1 MLPFRF
7 LLPLAL
13 FGLVAASAHATTT
26 VWATFGSA
34 TTGGSFIPLC
44 DESHSPGSFAS
55 VACSEVGNSG
65 EASASAEHGSLG
77 AYAWVYSPNALT
89 DNLSYQAYSRAYY
102 NDDLMLGEGS
112 VQHGEWTDARAVF
125 TLSGFSQKI
134 DEPDWTEIGDMFVD
148 WTFTV
153 AVNGLELQ
161 PSNGVPLPGKES
173 HYDFDM
179 TPGQSVNLSAMLEAN
194 ARCYGCDV
202 SYEAIVDFSNT
213 AILSVVQV
221 ADPASGEFL
230 DLGDF
235 TIASGEG
242 ASYANVVPEPTT
254 ALLLA
259 AGLAGL
265 AMRRRFSA

>member
-13 FGLVAASAHATTT
+13 FGLLAASAHATTT

-34 TTGGSFIPLC
+34 ETGGSFIPLC
-44 DESHSPGSFAS
+44 DESYSPGSYAS
-55 VACSEVGNSG
+55 VACSDDGNSG
-65 EASASAEHGSLG
+65 EARASAEHGSLG

-102 NDDLMLGEGS
+102 NDDLSLGEGP
-112 VQHGEWTDARAVF
+112 VQAGEWTDARAVF
-125 TLSGFSQKI
+125 TLSGFVDKI
-134 DEPDWTEIGDMFVD
+134 DAPTWMEFGDMFVD
-148 WTFTV
+148 WKFTV
-153 AVNGLELQ
+153 TVNGSELQ
-161 PSNGVPLPGKES
+161 PSNGEPLPGKDS
-173 HYDFDM
+173 YYDFDM
-179 TPGQSVNLSAMLEAN
+179 TPGQPVNLAAMLEAN
-194 ARCYGCDV
+194 ARCFGCDV
-202 SYEAIVDFSNT
+202 DYEGIVDFSNT

-221 ADPASGEFL
+221 EDPVSGLFL
-230 DLGDF
+230 DLGDY
-235 TIASGEG
+235 TISSGAG

-265 AMRRRFSA
+265 AVRRRFSA